1 MANKRCESNI
11 VALVFIH
18 SAVQLTGMSTPTRGQ
33 RIGFWLLLGLTSTAF
48 AEVLFP
54 TTPFEPVTLLLFAV
68 PTYLLHS
75 VVLAAVV
82 YRANRVNYAT
92 LYLAGILLGLYEAY
106 VTKVL
111 WAPLGDR
118 PTLEVGGLFVFE
130 TLGLLFF
137 WHSIVAFVLPVVVIE
152 TVATSSSWSLQPPLV
167 GHRFSRPLA
176 VAVAVYLLLF
186 QGSFGGPSRA
196 LLGNTIALTVLV
208 TALFLWRQTDG
219 HTQDMQ
225 ALLPSGT
232 TLAVLSVTLVVVSA
246 GLSAW
251 IRPEELPTEPLPHL
265 LVLSMYLVVG
275 GLLAVLL
282 RSDDPQSTGVSLQ
295 FSWRR
300 ILGAAGSVI
309 VASPVLGLV
318 GAQLLLPVF
327 LSYYVVAVVVGLAGL
342 RAVASELWS

>member
-1 MANKRCESNI
+1 
-11 VALVFIH
+11 
-18 SAVQLTGMSTPTRGQ
+18 MSGPTRGQ
-33 RIGFWLLLGLTSTAF
+33 RVGFWLLLGLTSTAF

-54 TTPFEPVTLLLFAV
+54 TTPFEPVTLLTFAV
-68 PTYLLHS
+68 PIYLLHS

-82 YRANRVNYAT
+82 YRADRVSYTT

-111 WAPLGDR
+111 WAPIGDR
-118 PTLEVGGLFVFE
+118 PTVEVGGLFVFE

-152 TVATSSSWSLQPPLV
+152 TVATSSSWSLRPPLV

-176 VAVAVYLLLF
+176 VTIAVYLLLF
-186 QGSFGGPSRA
+186 QGGFGGPIRA
-196 LLGNTIALTVLV
+196 LLGNTIALTVLL
-208 TALFLWRQTDG
+208 TALFLWRRTGG
-219 HTQDMQ
+219 HTHEMR

-232 TLAVLSVTLVVVSA
+232 TLAALAVALVVVSA
-246 GLSAW
+246 GLSAM
-251 IRPEELPTEPLPHL
+251 IRPEEFPTAPLPHF
-265 LVLSMYLVVG
+265 LVLSMYLAAG

-282 RSDDPQSTGVSLQ
+282 RNDDPQPTGVPVQ
-295 FSWRR
+295 FSWRW
-300 ILGAAGSVI
+300 ILGAAGSIV

-327 LSYYVVAVVVGLAGL
+327 LSYYLVAVLVGVVALG
-342 RAVASELWS
+342 AVALELRS

>member
-1 MANKRCESNI
+1 MFNSKEFHTSAMSN
-11 VALVFIH
+11 
-18 SAVQLTGMSTPTRGQ
+18 PTTGQ
-33 RIGFWLLLGLTSTAF
+33 RVGFWVLLGLTSTAF

-54 TTPFEPVTLLLFAV
+54 TTPFEPVTLVLFAV
-68 PTYLLHS
+68 PIYLLHS
-75 VVLAAVV
+75 VVLAGVV

-111 WAPLGDR
+111 WAPIGDR
-118 PTLEVGGLFVFE
+118 PTVEIGGLFVFE

-137 WHSIVAFVLPVVVIE
+137 WHSIVSFVLPVVVIE
-152 TVATSSSWSLQPPLV
+152 MVATSSSWSLRPPLV

-176 VAVAVYLLLF
+176 VAIAVYLLLF
-186 QGSFGGPSRA
+186 QGGFGGPIRA
-196 LLGNTIALTVLV
+196 LLGNTIALTVLLA
-208 TALFLWRQTDG
+208 ALFLWRRTDG
-219 HTQDMQ
+219 HTHEMR

-232 TLAVLSVTLVVVSA
+232 TLAALAVVLVVSA

-251 IRPEELPTEPLPHL
+251 IRPGELPREPLPHI
-265 LVLSMYLVVG
+265 LVLSMYLVAG

-282 RSDDPQSTGVSLQ
+282 RSDEPQSTGVSVQ
-295 FSWRR
+295 FSWQR

-309 VASPVLGLV
+309 VASPILGLV

-327 LSYYVVAVVVGLAGL
+327 LSYYVVAVVTGIAGL
-342 RAVASELWS
+342 GTVALAVRS